1 MPISETEVEKPA
13 AQGAAMEITVSRQDL
28 VRELTATQSVVERK
42 TTIPILSNFLL
53 EAEEDRLNITAT
65 DLDQAIRTSTAVKV
79 KKPGSCTVPAR
90 KLYDYIK
97 LLPEGDISIKLLEN
111 HWVQIRSGRS
121 NTKIV
126 GMARANYPQVP
137 EFPAVAA
144 TSISLIALK
153 TLIAR
158 TIFAISNEE
167 SRYTLNGA
175 LLVIKAESLAM
186 VATDGHRLS
195 YVEKPNENLEG
206 ISGEK
211 RVLIPRKAL
220 QELQQLL
227 TVTEVEKVEFADD
240 EHTLFFRVGHRT
252 LSTRKL
258 SGQFPN
264 FEAVM
269 PRDNT
274 KFAVVRCSE
283 LSAAIQRVAQFADER
298 SGAIRMRLEGNELRS
313 APTQLNQARAKTPS
327 TPPTPATPSWWAS
340 TRYTFSTSSKPSATR
355 VKSASNS
362 RTPSPPAR
370 CVQKTPTPN
379 TSIATSLC
387 RCGFEEATQK
397 RQSHSAE
404 VFVPVACQIPPS
416 LWLRSLSP
424 GAATGRV
431 APICLPA
438 TGLPHSGHC
447 LVWLPRNIL
456 VFTGQLRD
464 CILVPVCQPRA
475 LALPV
480 TIPRATQG

>member
-1 MPISETEVEKPA
+1 MPISESEVEKQV

-53 EAEEDRLNITAT
+53 EAEDDRLSLTAT
-65 DLDQAIRTSTAVKV
+65 DLDQAIRTSAAVKV
-79 KKPGSCTVPAR
+79 KKPGACTIPAR

-97 LLPEGDISIKLLEN
+97 LLPDGDISIKLLEN

-137 EFPAVAA
+137 EFPAVPA
-144 TSISLIALK
+144 TSIPIAALK
-153 TLIAR
+153 ALIAR

-175 LLVIKAESLAM
+175 LLILKAESLAM

-195 YVEKPNENLEG
+195 FVEKPNENLEG

-227 TVTEVEKVEFADD
+227 GSTEAEKVDFADD
-240 EHTLFFRVGHRT
+240 EHTLFFRIGHRT

-274 KFAVVRCSE
+274 KFAVVRSSE

-298 SGAIRMRLEGNELRS
+298 SGAIRLRLEGNELRIS
-313 APTQLNQARAKTPS
+313 ANSTESGESEDTIDTPYS
-327 TPPTPATPSWWAS
+327 SDPIMVGFNSIYILDFLKALGNEGEVRLEFKDSQSAGQMRPEDPEAEY
-340 TRYTFSTSSKPSATR
+340 RYRYVLMPMR
-355 VKSASNS
+355 
-362 RTPSPPAR
+362 
-370 CVQKTPTPN
+370 
-379 TSIATSLC
+379 I
-387 RCGFEEATQK
+387 
-397 RQSHSAE
+397 
-404 VFVPVACQIPPS
+404 
-416 LWLRSLSP
+416 
-424 GAATGRV
+424 
-431 APICLPA
+431 
-438 TGLPHSGHC
+438 
-447 LVWLPRNIL
+447 
-456 VFTGQLRD
+456 
-464 CILVPVCQPRA
+464 
-475 LALPV
+475 
-480 TIPRATQG
+480 

>member
-1 MPISETEVEKPA
+1 MPISESEVEKPV

-53 EAEEDRLNITAT
+53 EAEDDRLSLTAT
-65 DLDQAIRTSTAVKV
+65 DLDQAIRTSATVKV
-79 KKPGSCTVPAR
+79 KKPGACTIPAR

-97 LLPEGDISIKLLEN
+97 LLPDGDISIKLLEN

-137 EFPAVAA
+137 EFPAVPA
-144 TSISLIALK
+144 TSIPIAALK
-153 TLIAR
+153 ALIAR

-175 LLVIKAESLAM
+175 LLILKAESLAM

-195 YVEKPNENLEG
+195 FVEKPNENLEG

-227 TVTEVEKVEFADD
+227 GSTEAEKVDFADD

-298 SGAIRMRLEGNELRS
+298 SGAIRLRLEGNELRIS
-313 APTQLNQARAKTPS
+313 ANSTESGESEDTIDTPYS
-327 TPPTPATPSWWAS
+327 SDPIMVGFNSIYILDFLKALGNEGEVRLEFKDSQSAGQMRPEDPDAEY
-340 TRYTFSTSSKPSATR
+340 RYRYVLMPMR
-355 VKSASNS
+355 
-362 RTPSPPAR
+362 
-370 CVQKTPTPN
+370 
-379 TSIATSLC
+379 I
-387 RCGFEEATQK
+387 
-397 RQSHSAE
+397 
-404 VFVPVACQIPPS
+404 
-416 LWLRSLSP
+416 
-424 GAATGRV
+424 
-431 APICLPA
+431 
-438 TGLPHSGHC
+438 
-447 LVWLPRNIL
+447 
-456 VFTGQLRD
+456 
-464 CILVPVCQPRA
+464 
-475 LALPV
+475 
-480 TIPRATQG
+480 